1 MSSEIGSHPGEP
13 AIPAGA
19 ATAPSPRGRPSWS
32 GLLRLSLVCVP
43 VKAYPAVNTT
53 SVTPFHQLHA
63 GCGQRIRH
71 QKRCPRHG
79 PVDATAIVRG
89 FAYAPDHHVLVEP
102 EELDKL
108 RPTQDKALLLEH
120 FLPAHHVEPTTFAGR
135 SLYLLPD
142 GLAAQR
148 PYGVVAEAM
157 RQAGSWALGRV
168 VLSGH
173 RSLVLV
179 RPAGRVLVVDVLYYP
194 AQVRATQSW
203 EAELRGGPATP
214 EELRLARQ
222 LIDAASGP
230 LDWSRYRDT
239 TAAELTALVEAKVAR
254 RPLPAAA
261 DEPSAVLQLLEALQQ
276 SVAATT
282 AAGNAAPA
290 AASRSQPS
298 RPPRRALP

>member
-1 MSSEIGSHPGEP
+1 MSTDLGSHPDE
-13 AIPAGA
+13 PAGA
-19 ATAPSPRGRPSWS
+19 ASAATAPAPRGRPSWS
-32 GLLRLSLVCVP
+32 GLLRLSLVSVP
-43 VKAYPAVNTT
+43 VKAYPAVSTS
-53 SVTPFHQLHA
+53 SVTHFHQLHA
-63 GCGQRIRH
+63 DCGQRIRYE
-71 QKRCPRHG
+71 KRCPQHG
-79 PVDATAIVRG
+79 PVDAAAIVRG
-89 FAYAPDHHVLVEP
+89 YAYAPDQHVLVEP

-108 RPTQDKALLLEH
+108 RPTQDKALVLEH

-179 RPAGRVLVVDVLYYP
+179 RPAGRVLVVDVLHYP

-203 EAELRGGPATP
+203 DAELRGGPATA